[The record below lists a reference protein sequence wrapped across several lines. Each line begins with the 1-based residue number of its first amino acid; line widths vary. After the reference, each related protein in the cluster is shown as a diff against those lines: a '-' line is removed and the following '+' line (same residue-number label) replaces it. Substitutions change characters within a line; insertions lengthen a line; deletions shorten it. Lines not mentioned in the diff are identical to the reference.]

1 MTTAD
6 RASTPV
12 TDLDPR
18 YSDSDAPPVPWDT
31 TRHALTGAELSWL
44 TTVRPDGRPHVTPLI
59 TVSEGATTYFCT
71 GADER
76 KRRNLAEN
84 PHVALTT
91 GANSWDA
98 GLDVVVEGD
107 AERVTDEAVLRRLA
121 DALVAKYGD
130 VWRFDVGNGSFLHVG
145 TTDEAWVY
153 AVRPR
158 TVFAFGKA
166 PHTQTR
172 YRFADA

>member
-1 MTTAD
+1 MP
-6 RASTPV
+6 TPDHPTV
-12 TDLDPR
+12 PMTDLDSR
-18 YSDSDAPPVPWDT
+18 YSDPEAPPVPWGT
-31 TRHALTGAELSWL
+31 AQQTLAAAELSWL

-59 TVSEGATTYFCT
+59 TVTEDATTYFCT

-76 KRRNLAEN
+76 KRRNIAAN
-84 PHVALTT
+84 PHVVLTT
-91 GANSWDA
+91 GANTWNA
-98 GLDVVVEGD
+98 GVDVVVEGD
-107 AERVTDEAVLRRLA
+107 AERVTDEATLRRLA
-121 DALVAKYGD
+121 HALVAKYGE

-153 AVRPR
+153 AVRPG

-172 YRFADA
+172 YRFT

>member
-1 MTTAD
+1 MP
-6 RASTPV
+6 TPDHPTV
-12 TDLDPR
+12 PMTDLDSR
-18 YSDSDAPPVPWDT
+18 YSDPEAPPVPWGT
-31 TRHALTGAELSWL
+31 AQQTLAAAELSWL

-59 TVSEGATTYFCT
+59 TVTEDATTYFCT

-76 KRRNLAEN
+76 KRRNIAAN
-84 PHVALTT
+84 PHVVLTT
-91 GANSWDA
+91 GANTWNA
-98 GLDVVVEGD
+98 GVDVVVEGD
-107 AERVTDEAVLRRLA
+107 AERVTDEATLRRLA
-121 DALVAKYGD
+121 DALVAKYGE

-153 AVRPR
+153 AVRPG

-172 YRFADA
+172 YRFT